1 MQGKIMRQKL
11 HLKIQG
17 QTFLKGKCQMVDL
30 LVSKIKV
37 LKKNSKGQKLH
48 LIIEGG
54 KI

>member
-11 HLKIQG
+11 DLKIEG

-37 LKKNSKGQKLH
+37 L
-48 LIIEGG
+48 
-54 KI
+54 